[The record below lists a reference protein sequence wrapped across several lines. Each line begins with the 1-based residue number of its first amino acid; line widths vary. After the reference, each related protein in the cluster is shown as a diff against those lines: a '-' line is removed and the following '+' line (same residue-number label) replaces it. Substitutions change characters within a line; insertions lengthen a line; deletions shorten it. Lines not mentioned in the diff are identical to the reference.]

1 MSMTLVADAAV
12 KGVIYL
18 ALLFAVVGALRRGS
32 AATRHLF
39 WSIGLTGLLMIPV
52 LTVVIPWRLELPFAA
67 GAADVTPTREEAAP
81 QPAVDSEPQPIIKSR
96 EHTGDV
102 VGTSIASREK
112 TKASESEASP
122 ITAVTSRP
130 TARFQ
135 LPGLTGLL
143 AAIWMAGVVVVLGRL
158 VIGMIVTSVVA
169 RRGVLLEGRA
179 WTSMLN
185 RVRARLGIQAP
196 VRLVSSRHAKVPFSC
211 GVVNPVVVVPEE
223 AEDWNNE
230 RRRAV
235 LLHELAHFSR
245 GDMVAHLLSQLAC
258 ALHWF
263 NPLVW
268 LGARRLRSESE
279 RACDDLVLRAGTAP
293 SEYAGHLIEIVRSA
307 GRSWTPV
314 IALPMA
320 RRSEFEGRLLAILEP
335 GVRRHGLTPAAVI
348 FVVVAVALTAVPLAA
363 MGPGRD
369 AQSAT
374 GPSEEKATSERVTA
388 LIGALADDDIEV
400 RRIVV
405 ESLGSLQDTTAVVAL
420 MRALRSDS
428 DPEVREAAAYAL
440 GQIEDP
446 RAVPALGEALQND
459 DVAAVRLMAAHALGD
474 IEDPRGVAPLAAA
487 IDDPDREIRLV
498 VIQALGDIESPDAVD
513 ALSSAL
519 RDDDADIR
527 EYAAWAL
534 GEIQDSRAV
543 PALADVLTSDSEASV
558 RLKAAWALGEIE
570 HANGVDALARALDDQ
585 DPEVRQMAVWALG
598 AIEDS
603 RGVEPLIGVLSDP
616 DVETRLMAIHALGQ
630 IESAQAVDPLIAAL
644 SDSDSRVREAAIW
657 ALGAIEDPRAAP
669 GLTAALRDS
678 DVKVRRYAAA
688 ALGDLGLDSAPPGL
702 ISALRD
708 EDLEVRRYAVRAL
721 GEIEDPA
728 AVPGLAELFR
738 SSDADADTRRA
749 VVWALRDIED
759 PAAYQLLVE
768 ALNDDDPEIRR
779 AAARALGGN
788 EE

>member
-1 MSMTLVADAAV
+1 MSMTLLADAAV

-52 LTVVIPWRLELPFAA
+52 LSVVIPWRLELPFAT
-67 GAADVTPTREEAAP
+67 GAAEVTPSYEEAAP
-81 QPAVDSEPQPIIKSR
+81 QPIIHSSERAKDI
-96 EHTGDV
+96 
-102 VGTSIASREK
+102 VGPSIATREK
-112 TKASESEASP
+112 AATDERAPSLVAQAKSGA
-122 ITAVTSRP
+122 
-130 TARFQ
+130 ARFE

-143 AAIWMAGVVVVLGRL
+143 AAIWLAGVLVVLGRL
-158 VIGMIVTSVVA
+158 VVGIIATSVIA
-169 RRGVLLEGRA
+169 RRGLPLDGRA
-179 WTSMLN
+179 WTLMLN

-211 GVVNPVVVVPEE
+211 GVVNPIVVLPEE
-223 AEDWNNE
+223 EEDWSDE

-245 GDMVAHLLSQLAC
+245 GDMIAHLLSQLAC

-293 SEYAGHLIEIVRSA
+293 SEYAGHLIEIVRTA
-307 GRSWTPV
+307 GRSWTPAV
-314 IALPMA
+314 ALPMA

-335 GVRRHGLTPAAVI
+335 GVRRHGLTPSAVT
-348 FVVVAVALTAVPLAA
+348 FVVLAVALTAVPLAA
-363 MGPGRD
+363 MGPERGV
-369 AQSAT
+369 QSAT
-374 GPSEEKATSERVTA
+374 DPSEGKATSERVTA
-388 LIGALADDDIEV
+388 LIGALDDDDIAM

-420 MRALRSDS
+420 MRALRTDS

-446 RAVPALGEALQND
+446 RAVPALGEALRQD
-459 DVAAVRLMAAHALGD
+459 DVTAVRLMAVHALGD
-474 IEDPRGVAPLAAA
+474 IEDPRAVEPLAAA
-487 IDDPDREIRLV
+487 IGDPDREIRLA
-498 VIQALGDIESPDAVD
+498 VIQALGNIESPDAID

-519 RDDDADIR
+519 SDSDAEVR
-527 EYAAWAL
+527 EYVVWAL
-534 GEIQDSRAV
+534 GEIEDSRAV
-543 PALADVLTSDSEASV
+543 PALADVLTSDGEASV
-558 RLKAAWALGEIE
+558 RLKAAWALGQIE

-585 DPEVRQMAVWALG
+585 DAEVRQMAVWALG
-598 AIEDS
+598 EIEDP
-603 RGVEPLIGVLSDP
+603 RGVEPLIRVLSDP
-616 DVETRLMAIHALGQ
+616 DVETRLLAIHALGQ
-630 IESAQAVDPLIAAL
+630 IESGRAVDPLIEAL
-644 SDSDSRVREAAIW
+644 RDSDSRVREAAIW
-657 ALGAIEDPRAAP
+657 ALGQIEDPRAAP
-669 GLTAALRDS
+669 GLAAALGDS
-678 DVKVRRYAAA
+678 EAKVRRYAAA
-688 ALGDLGLDSAPPGL
+688 ALGDLDLSSAPPEL
-702 ISALRD
+702 INALQD
-708 EDLEVRRYAVRAL
+708 DDLEVRRYAVHAL
-721 GEIEDPA
+721 GDIEDPA
-728 AVPGLAELFR
+728 AVPGLAALFR

-749 VVWALRDIED
+749 VIHALSDIED

-768 ALNDDDPEIRR
+768 ALDDEDPEIRR